1 MTWEIV
7 GRRKRPAGIGII
19 GCGYWGKN
27 YVRVF
32 NELPEAT
39 VVAICDRSEERL
51 HEIARRAP
59 GIKLTTDVTELLED
73 DRIEAVAIC
82 TEATSHFKVA
92 NQCLRSGRHV
102 LMEKPITTS
111 VSDAIELGQIAE
123 TKSLTLMVGHTF
135 IYNSGIAAIESYLR
149 EKSDRIY
156 YLHARRTNLGPIRRD
171 VNAVWDL
178 ATHDIAIF
186 NHLLKETPEWVS
198 AVGARALGN
207 CRVDVGF
214 ICLGYSKGVLGHIH
228 VSWADPNKCR
238 EVVVVCSD
246 RRLVFNDLN
255 AVEPVRIYEKGVSAV
270 GGEPENFGEYQL
282 KIREGAIISP
292 AVEASEPLK
301 NQCRHFIECMQTG
314 ERPRTDV
321 EDGISVLA
329 TLEAVERSIQL
340 QGTTIKVEHHEC
352 YASSARTTEYSAA

>member
-1 MTWEIV
+1 MAWDIV
-7 GRRKRPAGIGII
+7 GRKQRPVGVGII

-32 NELPEAT
+32 NELPEAKVLT
-39 VVAICDRSEERL
+39 ICDRSEDRL
-51 HEIARRAP
+51 NEIARRAP
-59 GIKLTTDVTELLED
+59 GIKLASDINEILED
-73 DRIEAVAIC
+73 ERIEAVVIC
-82 TEATSHFKVA
+82 TEATSHHKVA
-92 NQCLRSGRHV
+92 SRCLQAGKH
-102 LMEKPITTS
+102 LLIEKPITTS
-111 VSDAIELGQIAE
+111 VPDALDLGRVADAN
-123 TKSLTLMVGHTF
+123 SLTLMVGHTF
-135 IYNSGIAAIESYLR
+135 IYNSGIAAIEEQLR
-149 EKSDRIY
+149 QEQDRIY

-198 AVGARALGN
+198 AVGGRVLGN

-214 ICLGYSKGVLGHIH
+214 ICLGYSRGVLGNIHI
-228 VSWADPNKCR
+228 SWADPNKCR
-238 EVVVVCSD
+238 EVVVVCSE

-301 NQCRHFIECMQTG
+301 NQCRHFIDCVRTG
-314 ERPRTDV
+314 KRPKTDV
-321 EDGISVLA
+321 EDGVSVLA
-329 TLEAVERSIQL
+329 TLEAIERSIQL
-340 QGTTIKVEHHEC
+340 QGTTIKVENNEC
-352 YASSARTTEYSAA
+352 YASAA

>member
-1 MTWEIV
+1 MTWDIV
-7 GRRKRPAGIGII
+7 GGRQRPVGIGII

-32 NELPEAT
+32 NELPEAKVMT
-39 VVAICDRSEERL
+39 ICDRSEDRL

-59 GIKLTTDVTELLED
+59 GIELATDISEILED
-73 DRIEAVAIC
+73 ERIEAVVIC

-92 NQCLRSGRHV
+92 DQCLRAGKH
-102 LMEKPITTS
+102 LLIEKPITTS
-111 VSDAIELGQIAE
+111 VSDAVELGRLADANG
-123 TKSLTLMVGHTF
+123 LTLMVGHTF
-135 IYNSGIAAIESYLR
+135 IYNSGIASIESQLR
-149 EKSDRIY
+149 QEQDRIY

-198 AVGARALGN
+198 AVGARVLGN

-214 ICLGYSKGVLGHIH
+214 ICLGYSKGVLGNIHI
-228 VSWADPNKCR
+228 SWADPNKCR

-292 AVEASEPLK
+292 AVEPSEPLK
-301 NQCRHFIECMQTG
+301 NQCRHFVDCIHTG
-314 ERPRTDV
+314 ERPRTGV
-321 EDGISVLA
+321 EDGVSVLA
-329 TLEAVERSIQL
+329 TLEAIERSIQL
-340 QGTTIKVEHHEC
+340 QGTTIKVENHEC
-352 YASSARTTEYSAA
+352 YASAA